1 MNKKYLIA
9 VKTATGKNRIYQ
21 FSSEQK
27 RNNFL
32 RELKKFGVKYAL
44 SEVRT

>member
-1 MNKKYLIA
+1 MENETVIGWA
-9 VKTATGKNRIYQ
+9 VVIVIL
-21 FSSEQK
+21 
-27 RNNFL
+27 L